1 MILWRRERLP
11 TPVFWPGE
19 YHGLYS
25 PWDLKESDTTEK
37 LSLTHSVQRC
47 GSSTVNAV
55 DFDLLVF
62 LGKSQ
67 EVGELGKIVGHLS
80 SPTRD

>member
-1 MILWRRERLP
+1 M
-11 TPVFWPGE
+11 
-19 YHGLYS
+19 
-25 PWDLKESDTTEK
+25 
-37 LSLTHSVQRC
+37 
-47 GSSTVNAV
+47 NAV